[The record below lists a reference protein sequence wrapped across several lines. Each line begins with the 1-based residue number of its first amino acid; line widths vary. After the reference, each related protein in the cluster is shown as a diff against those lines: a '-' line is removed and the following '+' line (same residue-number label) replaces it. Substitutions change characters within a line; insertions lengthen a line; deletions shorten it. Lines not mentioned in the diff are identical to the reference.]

1 MSGDD
6 EGLARFLR
14 GATMG
19 ALVGAAVAGSAIW
32 RRRVARSSE
41 LAADRTRLSLPA
53 PTGAAAAADDP
64 AGSTPRSA
72 ERAAPD

>member
-14 GATMG
+14 GATIG

-41 LAADRTRLSLPA
+41 LAADRSRPSLPGPA
-53 PTGAAAAADDP
+53 EAIAAGDDP
-64 AGSTPRSA
+64 LSPAPRSA

>member
-1 MSGDD
+1 MNGDD

-14 GATMG
+14 GATIG

-41 LAADRTRLSLPA
+41 LAADRARLSP
-53 PTGAAAAADDP
+53 PGSPGAVAADDDP
-64 AGSTPRSA
+64 LPPTPRSA

>member
-6 EGLARFLR
+6 EGIARFLR

-32 RRRVARSSE
+32 RRRVARSTE
-41 LAADRTRLSLPA
+41 LAADRARLA
-53 PTGAAAAADDP
+53 PPGPTEVIAADGDP
-64 AGSTPRSA
+64 PSPTPRSA